1 MSLRAEFV
9 RLGARYFLKRSRYG
23 PAQQSRQQL
32 RKMVALTPRPPAGTK
47 TLSLDAN
54 VRADRISVPVSHP
67 DRHVLFLHGGA
78 YRAGAPANYRHFTWR
93 IAAAT
98 HASVLAIDYRLAPE
112 HPFPAALD
120 DAVSAY
126 RWLLDGGAAPDKILV
141 MGDSAGGGLTL
152 AALLRLRDDSL
163 PLPAVALSPWTDLA
177 LTGASLKL
185 NARSDP
191 MLNVEHLPML
201 AQEYL
206 AGADPRLPYISPL
219 YGDLAGLPPIL
230 LQVGGDEILRDDA
243 VRMHERL
250 RDAGCQSELEVWPRM
265 PHVWHAFAP
274 VLPEARRAI
283 ASIGIFARRHLASR
297 AADAGQAASGPA
309 RHPDHPFPTT
319 EISLPSR

>member
-1 MSLRAEFV
+1 MEA
-9 RLGARYFLKRSRYG
+9 
-23 PAQQSRQQL
+23 
-32 RKMVALTPRPPAGTK
+32 PRP
-47 TLSLDAN
+47 
-54 VRADRISVPVSHP
+54 I
-67 DRHVLFLHGGA
+67 
-78 YRAGAPANYRHFTWR
+78 
-93 IAAAT
+93 
-98 HASVLAIDYRLAPE
+98 
-112 HPFPAALD
+112 
-120 DAVSAY
+120 
-126 RWLLDGGAAPDKILV
+126 KILI

-152 AALLRLRDDSL
+152 AALLKLRDDGL
-163 PLPAVALSPWTDLA
+163 PLPAAAVALSPWTDLA

-283 ASIGIFARRHLASR
+283 ASVGASRGGIWPRARPRPGRQQANRPATRLTPSPPPKYPCHRDRPGAASRLRRSRPCIARRA
-297 AADAGQAASGPA
+297 PA
-309 RHPDHPFPTT
+309 FA
-319 EISLPSR
+319 